1 MVRLTMGG
9 HLNCEVAEKC
19 SGKSSS
25 EVGGQKAPLK
35 AKLLVLAHNCVSKW
49 QNVDGYENMC

>member
-1 MVRLTMGG
+1 MPYGQID